1 MLIKER
7 FIIKILVDGD
17 ACPVKNIII
26 KIAKEYNIPVDIF
39 IDSSHI
45 YENDYCN
52 IFVIGKGKDA
62 VDFALINRT
71 HKDDVIITGDYG
83 VATMALS
90 KKASAIHPNG
100 FIYSNDN
107 INRLLME
114 RHISGEARRAKK
126 RYSKMKKRSIENDT
140 KFENNFRKL
149 ILSKL
154 SDDITS

>member
-1 MLIKER
+1 M
-7 FIIKILVDGD
+7 LVDGD

-52 IFVIGKGKDA
+52 IIVIGKGKDA

-71 HKDDVIITGDYG
+71 NKNDIIITGDYG

-90 KKASAIHPNG
+90 KEASAIHPNG
-100 FIYSNDN
+100 FIYTNDN

-114 RHISGEARRAKK
+114 RHISGQARRSKK
-126 RYSKMKKRSIENDT
+126 RYAKMKKRSIDHDM
-140 KFENNFRKL
+140 KFEYNFRKL
-149 ILSKL
+149 ILSE
-154 SDDITS
+154 SVNDINI